1 MNFPVEIKAQAFE
14 TNGPG
19 KGGSRR
25 IATNGMRALRCAEN
39 GRILVVDERRKT
51 VRRHAD
57 RELLKR
63 VAELQSM
70 LDRRGESGA
79 ESKRESAGHARRQII
94 RHNCKVAIAV
104 KVGVSSGYGDTWDV
118 ASVRVK
124 GRILDLST
132 GGASLFT
139 EQRFETG
146 QELALVIR
154 LRDGEDI
161 HANSTVRW
169 VKMVP
174 QKGGYASGVQFTHM
188 SDKDRRLLGKFLTE
202 LEQTAGL

>member
-1 MNFPVEIKAQAFE
+1 MEEKRKLI
-14 TNGPG
+14 
-19 KGGSRR
+19 RR
-25 IATNGMRALRCAEN
+25 Q
-39 GRILVVDERRKT
+39 
-51 VRRHAD
+51 AD

-63 VAELQSM
+63 ANDLQTLM
-70 LDRRGESGA
+70 ERRGESPDA
-79 ESKRESAGHARRQII
+79 PKSESAGHARRLVI

-104 KVGVSSGYGDTWDV
+104 KVGVSSGYADTWDV

-124 GRILDLST
+124 GRILDLSA

-146 QELALVIR
+146 QELELMIR

-161 HANSTVRW
+161 HATGAVRW

-174 QKGGYASGVQFTHM
+174 QKGGYASGVEFSQM
-188 SDKDRRLLGKFLTE
+188 PDKDRKLVARFLAE
-202 LEQTAGL
+202 LEKSAGL

>member
-1 MNFPVEIKAQAFE
+1 MQ
-14 TNGPG
+14 
-19 KGGSRR
+19 
-25 IATNGMRALRCAEN
+25 
-39 GRILVVDERRKT
+39 ERRKV
-51 VRRHAD
+51 VRRQAD
-57 RELLKR
+57 RQLLQR
-63 VAELQSM
+63 LTDLEGM
-70 LDRRGESGA
+70 MERRGIGGGEQP
-79 ESKRESAGHARRQII
+79 KDDSAGHARRHVI
-94 RHNCKVAIAV
+94 RHNCKVAIGV
-104 KVGVSSGYGDTWDV
+104 RVGVSSGYGDTWDM

-146 QELALVIR
+146 QELDLVIR

-161 HANSTVRW
+161 RAQSTVRW

-188 SDKDRRLLGKFLTE
+188 NDKDRRLVGKFLSE
-202 LEQTAGL
+202 LEQSAGL